1 MQGKS
6 RAWYVFLAGVRRALL
21 QLVAAIEVYLRDE
34 GEPIA

>member
-1 MQGKS
+1 MSIKNK
-6 RAWYVFLAGVRRALL
+6 AWYVFLAGVRRALL